1 MAYSLVT
8 FDSVN
13 LPLCMPEDPLGSG
26 AVQPGLAGAAGGVF
40 DRYNGRTVLPRVRP
54 IDFRGRYDGSS
65 TALRTQL
72 DALRAKVGVW
82 GLLVRKRDDDSVL
95 QSVYARLLSVDGTWV
110 LEDGASATLNL
121 RWETGEPSWRA
132 ATGSTASGSVG
143 GSTSI
148 VNDGT
153 APVVD
158 AIITLTA
165 SGGALVNPT
174 LTIAALGVALKWTGS
189 IADTK
194 ALVID
199 CGAMTVKNDG
209 ANAYSGFSLEAAHT
223 ARGWMPL
230 TVATHALAVA
240 GTGAGSV
247 GVAFVKRYF

>member
-8 FDSVN
+8 FDSAN
-13 LPLCMPEDPLGSG
+13 LPLCVPEDPLNSG
-26 AVQPGLAGAAGGVF
+26 AVLPGLAGAAGGVF
-40 DRYNGRTVLPRVRP
+40 DRYGGRTVLPKARRL
-54 IDFRGRYDGSS
+54 DFRGRYDGSA

-72 DALRAKVGVW
+72 DALRAKIGVW

-95 QSVYARLLSVDGTWV
+95 QSIYARLLAVNGTWV
-110 LEDGASATLNL
+110 LEDGASALL
-121 RWETGEPSWRA
+121 ELQWETAEPAWRA
-132 ATGSTASGSVG
+132 ASGSTASGSVG

-158 AIITLTA
+158 AVVTLTA

-174 LTIAALGVALKWTGS
+174 LTIAAIGVALKFTGS

-209 ANAYSGFSLEAAHT
+209 ANAYSGFSLEAGHT

-230 TVATHALAVA
+230 SVATHSLAVA
-240 GTGAGSV
+240 GTGAGTV